1 VSDTELNELAVMPT
15 KLLLAESP
23 LRAPGANVVMT
34 VTPVAKRESA
44 CLKCGVSKS
53 GLNAL
58 M

>member
-23 LRAPGANVVMT
+23 LCAPGANVVMT
-34 VTPVAKRESA
+34 VTPVAKHESA

-53 GLNAL
+53 GLSAL